1 MSSPEPPAAP
11 SRPAAPPPET
21 RRAVPELRA
30 LTGAVPEL
38 RALTGARGIA
48 AWLVVL
54 FHLRLSIAG
63 LPGWAGA
70 VLAKGYL
77 AVDFFFLLSGFVLW
91 LNYAPRL
98 RAGGIAAAP
107 DFLRRRI
114 ARIWPLHLFI
124 LAGALALALMLRA
137 TGRATP
143 QFPLAELPLHI
154 LLVQNWGFTRALAWN
169 DPAWSISCEFAAY
182 LLFPAIAMAVDWRRL
197 PIAARLAVL
206 AAMFA
211 ALDAILTRAGAATLG
226 DDIPRL
232 GLVRCLIE
240 FAAGGVV
247 ATIWA
252 ERRGRRGT
260 AIAAAA
266 LALALAGAWI
276 GGAVR
281 ETLAVPAAFAALL
294 LALAIDAERPGNALG
309 SRVPHAL
316 GEASYATYL
325 AHYLLWFA
333 FKLVL
338 VDASHQVGP
347 AKLALYLALVLASS
361 FLLYRLVERP
371 AQAWINARGR
381 RGRR

>member
-1 MSSPEPPAAP
+1 MSRIDAPAAP
-11 SRPAAPPPET
+11 SRPAAPARDA
-21 RRAVPELRA
+21 RR
-30 LTGAVPEL
+30 AVPEL

-70 VLAKGYL
+70 VLAQGYL

-98 RAGGIAAAP
+98 RAGGIAAVP
-107 DFLRRRI
+107 GFLRRRI

-124 LAGALALALMLRA
+124 LGGALALALMLRA

-143 QFPLAELPLHI
+143 QFPMAELPLHI

-197 PIAARLAVL
+197 PVAARLAVL

-211 ALDAILTRAGAATLG
+211 ALDAILTRAGATTLG

-240 FAAGGVV
+240 FAAGAWSRRSGPNGADGAARRSSRRRWRWRWPPHGSAARCARRWRCPPRSPRCCSRWRSTPNGR
-247 ATIWA
+247 ATGWEARCRTRWARRAMPPIW
-252 ERRGRRGT
+252 GIT
-260 AIAAAA
+260 
-266 LALALAGAWI
+266 
-276 GGAVR
+276 
-281 ETLAVPAAFAALL
+281 
-294 LALAIDAERPGNALG
+294 
-309 SRVPHAL
+309 
-316 GEASYATYL
+316 
-325 AHYLLWFA
+325 
-333 FKLVL
+333 
-338 VDASHQVGP
+338 
-347 AKLALYLALVLASS
+347 
-361 FLLYRLVERP
+361 
-371 AQAWINARGR
+371 
-381 RGRR
+381 